1 MRNIMNPKARSPHK
15 DTRRKNVRWK
25 ASYSVE
31 VDGKIVRKQIGTFNT
46 QAEAKAETEKVVKE
60 LIRINQN
67 NLVTSDQ
74 TVLEFIEN
82 EWKEH
87 RQKKLVNSSGIVT
100 FIKMVKLTGLGDV
113 ALNKL
118 TRATMRRFFME
129 MEDYI
134 YEKGYVRKSYMASLK
149 ANMNSMLLYAEQKAY
164 IEEISI
170 YDLRTN
176 PTAGKIDREK
186 TAQEMWDKAKK
197 IWTMDQIT
205 EFLPLFKNL
214 DKKPKNVDAIMW
226 WAFFYIGIYTG
237 LRRGEITAL
246 KFSDFDRE
254 KMTLTINRN
263 AQLINYP
270 SREVIIK
277 KPKSGSFGEVVY
289 DKTLNEILD
298 ALELYHQL
306 QGTLDNEY
314 VLQYKW
320 GGLIAPDYWS
330 AQFKKI
336 QLIAGVPED
345 EILPSA
351 HYMRHTHL
359 SMLAYLGYK
368 DSEIQKRA
376 RHTDPRTTA
385 KYYVH
390 ILDEKDQEMSDAFGQ
405 AIRDKQIEK
414 GL

>member
-1 MRNIMNPKARSPHK
+1 MNPKTRSPIK
-15 DTRRKNVRWK
+15 DTRAKKVRWK
-25 ASYSVE
+25 AMYSIE
-31 VDGKIVRKQIGTFNT
+31 VDGIVVRKQVGTYDT
-46 QAEAKAETEKVVKE
+46 QAEAKAETEKFVKE

-289 DKTLNEILD
+289 GESLNEILD
-298 ALELYHQL
+298 ALELYHQV

-390 ILDEKDQEMSDAFGQ
+390 ILDEKDQEMSDAFEQ

>member
-1 MRNIMNPKARSPHK
+1 MNPKERSPHK
-15 DTRRKNVRWK
+15 DTRGKKVRWK
-25 ASYSVE
+25 ASYSIE
-31 VDGKIVRKQIGTFNT
+31 VDGKVVRKQIGTFDT
-46 QAEAKAETEKVVKE
+46 QAEAKAETKKTVNE

-67 NLVTSDQ
+67 NLVSSQ
-74 TVLEFIEN
+74 ITVLQFIESQ
-82 EWKEH
+82 WKEH
-87 RQKKLVNSSGIVT
+87 REKQLVNAHKIVT

-118 TRATMRRFFME
+118 TRSTMRRFFME
-129 MEDYI
+129 IEDYI
-134 YEKGYVRKSYMASLK
+134 VEKGYNRKSYMASLK
-149 ANMNSMLLYAEQKAY
+149 ANMNSMLLYAEQRAY

-170 YDLRTN
+170 YNLKTN
-176 PTAGKIDREK
+176 PRAGKVDREA

-205 EFLPLFKNL
+205 EFLPLFENL

-254 KMTLTINRN
+254 TRTLTINQN

-270 SREVIIK
+270 SRDVIIK

-289 DKTLNEILD
+289 DEKLNEILD
-298 ALELYHQL
+298 ALELYHQVK
-306 QGTLDNEY
+306 GTLKNEY

-336 QLIAGVPED
+336 QLIAGIPED
-345 EILPSA
+345 QLLPSV

-359 SMLAYLGYK
+359 SMLAYLGYREA
-368 DSEIQKRA
+368 EIQKRA

-390 ILDEKDQEMSDAFGQ
+390 ILDEKDKEMSDAFGQ